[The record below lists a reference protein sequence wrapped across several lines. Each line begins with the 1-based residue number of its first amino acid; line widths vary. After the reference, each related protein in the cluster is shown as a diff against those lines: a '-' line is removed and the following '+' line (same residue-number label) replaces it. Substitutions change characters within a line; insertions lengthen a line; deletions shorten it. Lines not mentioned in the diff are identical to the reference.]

1 MCRRRGI
8 SVASTVAWTFRLVIV
23 RGIWG
28 VGFAVVMVVCVVGCA
43 PGTSSSDSATVTI
56 ASVIDG
62 DTIETSAGTVRIIG
76 IDAPERDVC
85 GYAEAS
91 ALVSSLLVPG
101 AVVDLELPDGQN
113 DADRHGRMLRYVTTD
128 QGIDVASSL
137 LAAGLAVARYDS
149 ADGYPAHPREAD
161 YRAAQVASIG
171 GDGSVITVDCAGV
184 AVVPP
189 PSGEWWT
196 PYTSCTKLKTNAFG
210 HPIGPFSRDN
220 HPGAYAWFAT
230 GTGNNGDGD
239 GDGWACE

>member
-1 MCRRRGI
+1 M
-8 SVASTVAWTFRLVIV
+8 

-28 VGFAVVMVVCVVGCA
+28 AALAVAVVVCVVGCA
-43 PGTSSSDSATVTI
+43 PGTPLSGSATVTI
-56 ASVIDG
+56 ASIIDG
-62 DTIETSAGTVRIIG
+62 DTIETSAGTVRLIG

-85 GYAEAS
+85 GYAEAA

-101 AVVDLELPDGQN
+101 AVVGLELPDGQN

-137 LAAGLAVARYDS
+137 LTAGLAVARYDS
-149 ADGYPAHPREAD
+149 GDGYPAHPREAA

-171 GDGSVITVDCAGV
+171 GDGSVITVDCAG
-184 AVVPP
+184 AAAVPP

-196 PYTSCTKLKTNAFG
+196 QYTSCTKLKSNVAG
-210 HPIGPFSRDN
+210 HPIGPFSRDDQ
-220 HPGAYAWFAT
+220 PGAYAWFAT

>member
-1 MCRRRGI
+1 M
-8 SVASTVAWTFRLVIV
+8 

-28 VGFAVVMVVCVVGCA
+28 AALAVAVVVCVVGCA
-43 PGTSSSDSATVTI
+43 PGTPLSGSATVTI
-56 ASVIDG
+56 ASIIDG
-62 DTIETSAGTVRIIG
+62 DTIETSAGTVRLIG

-101 AVVDLELPDGQN
+101 AVVGLELPDGQN

-137 LAAGLAVARYDS
+137 LTAGLAVARYDS
-149 ADGYPAHPREAD
+149 GDGYPAHPREAA

-171 GDGSVITVDCAGV
+171 GDGSVITVDCAG
-184 AVVPP
+184 AAAVPP

-196 PYTSCTKLKTNAFG
+196 QYTSCTKLKSNVAG
-210 HPIGPFSRDN
+210 HPIGPFSRDDQ
-220 HPGAYAWFAT
+220 PGAYAWFAT

>member
-1 MCRRRGI
+1 MAT
-8 SVASTVAWTFRLVIV
+8 STFRLVIV

-28 VGFAVVMVVCVVGCA
+28 AALAVAVVVCVVGCA
-43 PGTSSSDSATVTI
+43 PGTPLSGSATVTI
-56 ASVIDG
+56 ASIIDG
-62 DTIETSAGTVRIIG
+62 DTIETSAGTVRLIG

-85 GYAEAS
+85 GYAEAA

-101 AVVDLELPDGQN
+101 AVVGLELPDGQN

-137 LAAGLAVARYDS
+137 LTAGLAVARYDS
-149 ADGYPAHPREAD
+149 GDGYPAHPREAA

-171 GDGSVITVDCAGV
+171 GDGSVITVDCAG
-184 AVVPP
+184 AAAVPP

-196 PYTSCTKLKTNAFG
+196 QYTSCTKLKSNVAG
-210 HPIGPFSRDN
+210 HPIGPFSRDDQ
-220 HPGAYAWFAT
+220 PGAYAWFAT